1 MKNDSKKLLNLASIL
16 LIISSIIFL
25 ILTIVDKSNS
35 IYLPLCLGSLV
46 LSNIFAVVKT
56 NNEKK

>member
-25 ILTIVDKSNS
+25 ILTIVDETNS

-56 NNEKK
+56 NNEK

>member
-35 IYLPLCLGSLV
+35 IYLALCLGSLI

-56 NNEKK
+56 NNEK

>member
-25 ILTIVDKSNS
+25 ILTIVDKSSS